1 MKLLLKTACSTVAIA
16 TFAGML
22 TLGSSAQAQE
32 RAADSPTGERSE
44 SWYYGSTQP
53 AQTYTV
59 AQQKA
64 MARAA
69 ARTAR
74 LESSRWYGFHHARP
88 TATAMAFTSMYSP
101 AWQMPGARPF
111 AWYHGN
117 RGPVVIVR

>member
-1 MKLLLKTACSTVAIA
+1 MKLLLKSACSTVAIA
-16 TFAGML
+16 AFAGML
-22 TLGSSAQAQE
+22 ALGSPAQAQQRE
-32 RAADSPTGERSE
+32 AEPAAAEGGS
-44 SWYYGSTQP
+44 SWYYGSAKSTK
-53 AQTYTV
+53 TYTV

-74 LESSRWYGFHHARP
+74 LESSRWYGFHHSRP

-111 AWYHGN
+111 AWYHGY